1 MLSCREL
8 APFSCSV
15 PFLAAATA
23 WDQTYINLGNV
34 FLSDTTE
41 KVLTQV
47 KDLIDFNEPNIN
59 QDLLV
64 ANVSEKI
71 YHDYRFLMKDVDK
84 TYEQSVNEVFNQ
96 YKNTISS
103 RAANGDMP
111 DKCVHEVVRAVEQ
124 FKTRLLARTGK
135 TMRRNIPD
143 QVIKSVQ
150 VGLARKGIDLNK
162 INVTKN
168 ELGQLLN
175 DLSQNEEF
183 NRMDLDQK
191 AEVIQ
196 AHIEKLISERYKN
209 PVNVYP
215 IVNEVQS
222 AILPSI
228 QSQFKPQKFNETTLQ
243 DEADTSLSDSSSYS
257 AHGTRSRRD
266 ETNRKH
272 NRHSQRKQTSNTS
285 IQFTG
290 EFVFLFKFHENISR
304 LECTDYDPYRNYAK
318 YKAKRLHENKQND
331 VY

>member
-183 NRMDLDQK
+183 N
-191 AEVIQ
+191 
-196 AHIEKLISERYKN
+196 
-209 PVNVYP
+209 VYP